1 MGQFTARMTM
11 LAAVVATANLVSAC
25 GGGVELNGGIF
36 DALGVNDIQSRE
48 EPKMANRPGL
58 VIPPSTASLPA
69 PGAAPPT
76 VIASNGEAFPVNP
89 EEAKQQQ
96 NADILRRHNAFCE
109 KARQR
114 EQSGITTTI
123 DKSPWGSC
131 HESVLR
137 NLTGKD
143 LAGKKAV
150 GAQ

>member
-1 MGQFTARMTM
+1 MRQITARMTM
-11 LAAVVATANLVSAC
+11 LAAVAAAANLVSAC
-25 GGGVELNGGIF
+25 GGGDELNGGIF
-36 DALGVNDIQSRE
+36 DALGVNDIKSRQ

-76 VIASNGEAFPVNP
+76 VLASNGEAFPVNP
-89 EEAKQQQ
+89 EEAKKQQG
-96 NADILRRHNAFCE
+96 ADIIRRHNAFCE

-114 EQSGITTTI
+114 EQTGITSTI
-123 DKSPWGSC
+123 ESSPWGSC
-131 HESVLR
+131 HQSALR